1 MNAKQ
6 EAEKSKIELDISL
19 MRIKEAK
26 AFKLHLDM
34 HGESE
39 ASRILG
45 YVLDELEA
53 TERKLAMAN
62 EENDGLKDVISDF
75 ELDEINHKGCVKE
88 LERKLAEAN
97 KVVDVAKTFVHVFDR
112 EGQTIR
118 LNPMDK
124 KFRKALSDYEA
135 SKEYISQEGE

>member
-1 MNAKQ
+1 MNV
-6 EAEKSKIELDISL
+6 
-19 MRIKEAK
+19 RIKEAK

-88 LERKLAEAN
+88 LERKLAMQT
-97 KVVDVAKTFVHVFDR
+97 KVVEAAKECISEYQCDYGEAFAQ
-112 EGQTIR
+112 EKA
-118 LNPMDK
+118 NDK
-124 KFRKALSDYEA
+124 YYKALSDYEA

>member
-53 TERKLAMAN
+53 TERKLA
-62 EENDGLKDVISDF
+62 
-75 ELDEINHKGCVKE
+75 
-88 LERKLAEAN
+88 EAN

>member
-6 EAEKSKIELDISL
+6 EAEKYVSWVAKFKGNKKFIFNTPQHQKAIKHIENLL
-19 MRIKEAK
+19 KQ
-26 AFKLHLDM
+26 
-34 HGESE
+34 
-39 ASRILG
+39 
-45 YVLDELEA
+45 LEA
-53 TERKLAMAN
+53 TEH
-62 EENDGLKDVISDF
+62 EVVTLKRTYNQLF
-75 ELDEINHKGCVKE
+75 DEYKNLEGRVE
-88 LERKLAEAN
+88 ATERKLAEAN